1 MSGGTTSAFQ
11 SLGSG
16 FVTESAGIRVPLP
29 TFSLRFYG
37 KSLLVVVGR
46 GGIVSD
52 LQLTVRG
59 ER

>member
-1 MSGGTTSAFQ
+1 MPAP
-11 SLGSG
+11 
-16 FVTESAGIRVPLP
+16 VTPTP